1 VFREI
6 RRSIRLKVMV
16 FVLVITLAAL
26 LCTGTILVLYDLRQH
41 RDAWVHDLVTQAEIV
56 GRASAPALAFQ
67 DTLTA
72 RQNLQLLSVR
82 PQIEQAAIYA
92 ADGSLFATYTRKG
105 ERKRDVPPRPL
116 EDGYR
121 TSGDHIDLQYP
132 IRDADERL
140 GTIHLRA
147 SYDLLARLGS
157 YLATVGLVLV
167 ISLLVAFALSSLLQ
181 NAVTRPILAIASIA
195 QRVKAERNFGLRARK
210 TTDDETGE
218 LVTAFNSM
226 LAEVSER
233 TAALEESNRRLKRE
247 TEVRRE
253 AEDALRDANRRKD
266 EFLATLAHEL
276 RNPLAPIGNAVHYL
290 KAKGAND
297 DDARQLIP
305 LIDRQV
311 RHMVRLIDDLMD
323 ISRITRDRLE
333 LRISRFSLEEFVR
346 DAVEASRHAL
356 DSAGH
361 TFVVRPPPPGVELSA
376 DRARLDQV
384 LGNLLNNAAKYTPRG
399 GRIELV
405 AEVRGHRLEIEV
417 RDDGIGIPGE
427 QLERIF
433 EPFSQLD
440 RSLEKS
446 SGGLGIGL
454 ALARRLVELHGGT
467 VHVESEGPGKGT
479 AFHVSLPV
487 VVVDGV
493 SELEEA
499 AAAEDRPA
507 RAPRA
512 GSGPEETA
520 EAAAEADANGRT
532 RVLVADDNQD
542 SAETLAA
549 LLRAAGLEAATAY
562 DGAQALALLEQG
574 RFDAAVLDIG
584 MPRLNGYDVAEQ
596 VRRGPHGHELRL
608 VALTGWGQTEDRRR
622 ALASGFDDHLTK
634 PVHPEQ
640 LLALLASYEAAVR
653 RDRTG

>member
-1 VFREI
+1 MIGRI

-16 FVLVITLAAL
+16 FMLAITLAAL

-41 RDAWVHDLVTQAEIV
+41 RESWVTDLVTQAEIV
-56 GRASAPALAFQ
+56 GRASAPALAFH

-72 RQNLQLLSVR
+72 QQNLALLSVR
-82 PQIEQAAIYA
+82 PQIDQAALYA
-92 ADGSLFATYTRKG
+92 ADGRVFATYMRAGKG
-105 ERKRDVPPRPL
+105 GEAIPPGPL

-121 TSGDHIDLQYP
+121 INGDRIVLQYP
-132 IRDADERL
+132 VRDADERL
-140 GTIHLRA
+140 GTIYLSA
-147 SYDLLARLGS
+147 EYNLLARLAS

-181 NAVTRPILAIASIA
+181 NAVTRPILAIAEVA
-195 QRVKAERNFGLRARK
+195 QRVKTERNFGLRVRK

-218 LVTAFNSM
+218 LVAAFNSM
-226 LAEVSER
+226 LGEVGER
-233 TAALEESNRRLKRE
+233 TAALEESNRKLQRE
-247 TEVRRE
+247 MGVRRE

-276 RNPLAPIGNAVHYL
+276 RNPLAPIRNAVHYL
-290 KAKGAND
+290 KARGSAD
-297 DDARQLIP
+297 PDAQQLIP
-305 LIDRQV
+305 LVDRQV
-311 RHMVRLIDDLMD
+311 QHMVRLIDDLMD

-333 LRISRFSLEEFVR
+333 LKVSRFPLEDFLRE
-346 DAVEASRHAL
+346 AVDASRHAL
-356 DSAGH
+356 DEAGH
-361 TFVVRPPPPGVELSA
+361 TLAVHPSPPGVELSA

-384 LGNLLNNAAKYTPRG
+384 IGNLLSNAIKYTPRG
-399 GRIELV
+399 GHIELV
-405 AEVRGHRLEIEV
+405 AGVHGRRLELEV
-417 RDDGIGIPGE
+417 KDDGIGIPAE
-427 QLERIF
+427 QLDTIF

-467 VHVESEGPGKGT
+467 VHVESDGPGRGT

-487 VVVDGV
+487 VVVDGRAD
-493 SELEEA
+493 LEPTPEEPA
-499 AAAEDRPA
+499 LRPGGAPPEGA
-507 RAPRA
+507 RAADTRA
-512 GSGPEETA
+512 ES
-520 EAAAEADANGRT
+520 NGRS

-562 DGAQALALLEQG
+562 DGAQALSLLEEG
-574 RFDAAVLDIG
+574 DFDVAVLDIG

-596 VRRGPHGHELRL
+596 VRRGPHGHDLRL

-640 LLALLASYEAAVR
+640 LLTLLASYISSGR
-653 RDRTG
+653 RDRRG

>member
-6 RRSIRLKVMV
+6 RRSIRLKVML
-16 FVLVITLAAL
+16 FVLAITLAAL

-41 RDAWVHDLVTQAEIV
+41 REAWVNDLVTQAEIV

-92 ADGSLFATYTRKG
+92 ADGSRFATYARSGSTQ
-105 ERKRDVPPRPL
+105 EAIPLRPL

-121 TSGDHIDLQYP
+121 VNGDQIVLQYP

-181 NAVTRPILAIASIA
+181 NAVTRPILAIADVA

-226 LAEVSER
+226 LGEVSER

-290 KAKGAND
+290 KARGAND
-297 DDARQLIP
+297 EDAKQLIP

-333 LRISRFSLEEFVR
+333 LRISRFGLEEFVR

-361 TFVVRPPPPGVELSA
+361 TFIVRPPPPGVELSA

-384 LGNLLNNAAKYTPRG
+384 VGNLLNNAVKYTPRG
-399 GRIELV
+399 GCIELV
-405 AEVRGHRLEIEV
+405 TEVRGHRLELEV
-417 RDDGIGIPGE
+417 KDDGIGIPGE

-479 AFHVSLPV
+479 TFRVSLPV
-487 VVVDGV
+487 VVVGGV
-493 SELEEA
+493 SELEQAATPEGEPA
-499 AAAEDRPA
+499 AAPGRV
-507 RAPRA
+507 
-512 GSGPEETA
+512 
-520 EAAAEADANGRT
+520 AAEAPAREREANGRA

-549 LLRAAGLEAATAY
+549 LLRAAGLEASTAY

-640 LLALLASYEAAVR
+640 LLALLASYEAVR